1 MVDGGSGLRA
11 FFSCE
16 EELEVESPLS
26 DFIDLLRPFQYSTI
40 GFTLSAAII
49 KTIEMAAETP
59 NICLVRVLPNG
70 RERKICLHSAFLT
83 LDPTGQKTDSLV
95 LKVSAPGLKG
105 GLMSNQGNATKK
117 KISKV
122 ALFSAVRSGDLDRA
136 RIILDE
142 GMDIE
147 SEDYL
152 GRRAL
157 HKAVSNNQ
165 LAMADMLLQRGVD
178 VNAQGHQGYTPLTTA
193 CSTDDAEEDM
203 VKLPLEHKVDTEL

>member
-26 DFIDLLRPFQYSTI
+26 DFIDLCRLFQYSTI
-40 GFTLSAAII
+40 GFTLSAAMI

-59 NICLVRVLPNG
+59 TICLVRVSPNG

-83 LDPTGQKTDSLV
+83 PDPTEQKTDSLV
-95 LKVSAPGLKG
+95 LKVLAPGLKG
-105 GLMSNQGNATKK
+105 GLTSNQGNATIKR
-117 KISKV
+117 ISEV
-122 ALFSAVRSGDLDRA
+122 ALFSAVRSGDLHRA

-165 LAMADMLLQRGVD
+165 LAMAETLL
-178 VNAQGHQGYTPLTTA
+178 
-193 CSTDDAEEDM
+193 
-203 VKLPLEHKVDTEL
+203 